1 MVLQAE
7 ANDLAELLP
16 DVPSVWF
23 WEDQLVR
30 AIYIYYI
37 ILYRNGRALI
47 KCPEV

>member
-30 AIYIYYI
+30 AIYIY
-37 ILYRNGRALI
+37 ILYHIISEWAGTD
-47 KCPEV
+47 